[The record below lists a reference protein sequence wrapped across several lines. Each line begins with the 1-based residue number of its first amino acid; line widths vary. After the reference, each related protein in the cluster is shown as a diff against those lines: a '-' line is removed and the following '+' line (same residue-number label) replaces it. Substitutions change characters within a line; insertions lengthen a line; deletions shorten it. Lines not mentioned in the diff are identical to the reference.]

1 MTPIIRKLIILV
13 LFLLP
18 VPSHALDISQITE
31 GDPIFIPSD
40 AAEGD
45 YVILGPGTNNITLV
59 NHSKFR
65 IFDIERK
72 ATTSTFS
79 LEPDSKAFSWSPD
92 GSDLAMIK
100 ATTSTFSL
108 EPDSKAFSWSPD
120 GSDLAMIKEK
130 NIYIYDKKLKAVRQI
145 TSSGNIMGPT
155 SWLSNKVVITNQ
167 KIERHSRI
175 VECDVQNGN
184 VSVLNKDLKG
194 TWVFETNSKANK
206 IYYSVTEPDDISGD
220 YSVIYSADVSNDRL
234 ENIHI
239 ILPSRKIAEGDG
251 SISIS
256 EENGLIVL
264 LGLPYPLDPMQ
275 PHDFIGDTMLIYF
288 VDMKSG
294 RHLGFKDATSRID
307 NVILSSDGKYLILRG
322 PEAVKRS
329 HHSDAIRYEDPSR
342 IKIYKFSFNKLHK
355 LFEKRSV
362 GNTLSNN

>member
-65 IFDIERK
+65 IFDIER
-72 ATTSTFS
+72 
-79 LEPDSKAFSWSPD
+79 
-92 GSDLAMIK
+92 K